1 MNINLIE
8 EIPETH
14 SRLVIT
20 KSLIGQAD
28 DLAREHEEFNDRYI
42 ISGRKA
48 LYELLGKIYALAEQL
63 DCCND
68 REDQVAI
75 LRKVLSE
82 KYGIRT
88 QENTSDTT
96 VLVRYITQADRKT
109 AHVYSRAIE
118 TARLNKVDSYKFAGY
133 VEQAGGVERIRADNA
148 TPAKTSQE
156 VEVIETN
163 RELRLELARKYLTAR
178 TELPLTSFSLGGRY
192 KQTQRAT
199 TFKQFICYERNGR
212 YFVLAEQDVD
222 DDQEPKLV
230 EQIAKRLDTNLEHA
244 TKSINNFYSKAMQKR
259 RQRTIKQIS
268 KKRPELG
275 RRLADS
281 IQNINKE
288 KL

>member
-1 MNINLIE
+1 MNTEVINVNMTSSS
-8 EIPETH
+8 P
-14 SRLVIT
+14 LVIT
-20 KSLIGQAD
+20 KTLIGQAD

-42 ISGRKA
+42 VSGRKA

-63 DCCND
+63 DGCLD

-118 TARLNKVDSYKFAGY
+118 TARLKKIDSSKFAGY
-133 VEQAGGVERIRADNA
+133 VEQAGGVERIRADNT
-148 TPAKTSQE
+148 TPAITYQE
-156 VEVIETN
+156 VEAIETD

-199 TFKQFICYERNGR
+199 TFKQFICYERNGK
-212 YFVLAEQDVD
+212 YYVLAQQDVD
-222 DDQEPKLV
+222 DAQELKLV
-230 EQIAKRLDTNLEHA
+230 EQIAKGLDPNLKHA
-244 TKSINNFYSKAMQKR
+244 VKNVNTFYSKAMLKR
-259 RQRTIKQIS
+259 KQRTIKEIS
-268 KKRPELG
+268 KRRPELG
-275 RRLADS
+275 RMLEVS
-281 IQNINKE
+281 TKNINKE

>member
-1 MNINLIE
+1 MVEDLIE
-8 EIPETH
+8 WADD
-14 SRLVIT
+14 SKGSLVLT
-20 KSLIGQAD
+20 KSLISHAD

-63 DCCND
+63 DGRID
-68 REDQVAI
+68 KEDQVI
-75 LRKVLSE
+75 TLRKVLSE

-118 TARLNKVDSYKFAGY
+118 TARLNNVDSSKFARY

-148 TPAKTSQE
+148 TPEITYQE
-156 VEVIETN
+156 VEAIEN
-163 RELRLELARKYLTAR
+163 DREFRLELARKYLTAR
-178 TELPLTSFSLGGRY
+178 TELPLTSFSLGKRY
-192 KQTQRAT
+192 KETQRAS
-199 TFKQFICYERNGR
+199 TFKQFIGYERNGR
-212 YFVLAEQDVD
+212 YYVLAQQDVD
-222 DDQEPKLV
+222 DVQELKLV
-230 EQIAKRLDTNLEHA
+230 EQIAKGFDSNFKHA
-244 TKSINNFYSKAMQKR
+244 EKNINAFYSKAMLKR
-259 RQRTIKQIS
+259 KQRTIKGIY
-268 KKRPELG
+268 KMRPELG
-275 RRLADS
+275 RMLEVS

>member
-1 MNINLIE
+1 MSQTQLKIVK
-8 EIPETH
+8 T
-14 SRLVIT
+14 
-20 KSLIGQAD
+20 LIGQAD

-118 TARLNKVDSYKFAGY
+118 TARLNKIDSYKFAGY

-148 TPAKTSQE
+148 TPAITSQE
-156 VEVIETN
+156 VEAIEAD
-163 RELRLELARKYLTAR
+163 RELSLELARKYLTAR
-178 TELPLTSFSLGGRY
+178 TELPLASFNMGRRY
-192 KQTQRAT
+192 SRTPKTKAY
-199 TFKQFICYERNGR
+199 KQFIGYERNGR
-212 YFVLAEQDVD
+212 YYVLAQQDVD
-222 DDQEPKLV
+222 DIQELKLI
-230 EQIAKRLDTNLEHA
+230 EQIARGFDSNLKHA
-244 TKSINNFYSKAMQKR
+244 SKSVNIFYSKAMLKR
-259 RQRTIKQIS
+259 KQRTLKEIS
-268 KKRPELG
+268 RRRPELAARIG
-275 RRLADS
+275 RV
-281 IQNINKE
+281 I
-288 KL
+288 

>member
-1 MNINLIE
+1 MSQTQLKIVK
-8 EIPETH
+8 T
-14 SRLVIT
+14 
-20 KSLIGQAD
+20 LIGQAD

-118 TARLNKVDSYKFAGY
+118 TARLNKVDSSEFAGY
-133 VEQAGGVERIRADNA
+133 VEQAGGVERIRAGNA
-148 TPAKTSQE
+148 TPPPTYQE
-156 VEVIETN
+156 VEAIETD

-178 TELPLTSFSLGGRY
+178 TELPLASFNMGKRY
-192 KQTQRAT
+192 SQTPKT
-199 TFKQFICYERNGR
+199 KIYKQFIGYERNGR
-212 YFVLAEQDVD
+212 YYVLAQQDVD
-222 DDQEPKLV
+222 DIQELKLV
-230 EQIAKRLDTNLEHA
+230 EQIAKGLNSNFKHA
-244 TKSINNFYSKAMQKR
+244 EKNINAFYSKAMLKR
-259 RQRTIKQIS
+259 KQRTIKEIS
-268 KKRPELG
+268 KKRPELAKKLIKFSNTELKG
-275 RRLADS
+275 VCNVS
-281 IQNINKE
+281 I
-288 KL
+288 